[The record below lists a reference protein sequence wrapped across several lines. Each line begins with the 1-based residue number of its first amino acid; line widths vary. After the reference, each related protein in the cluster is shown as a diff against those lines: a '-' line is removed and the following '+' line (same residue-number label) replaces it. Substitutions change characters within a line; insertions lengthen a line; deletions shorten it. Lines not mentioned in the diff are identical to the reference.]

1 MMETKDTIQ
10 SGESVRDMLSVAGSL
25 QDRDADVKG
34 NSRASTGTGSGV
46 TLRSASHANDSRRP
60 SVLDGGNNA
69 NEPIVLFP
77 LRYQE
82 TPFNGGRYVQH
93 TISDGKNRPLLRYT
107 APAYNTR
114 IGPQVTE
121 IVKLANR
128 GAETLERAA
137 TQ

>member
-1 MMETKDTIQ
+1 MIETTSKIRCR
-10 SGESVRDMLSVAGSL
+10 ESVRDVLSVAGSL
-25 QDRDADVKG
+25 QNRDKDVKR
-34 NSRASTGTGSGV
+34 NSRTSTGDVV

-82 TPFNGGRYVQH
+82 PPFNGGRYVQH

-107 APAYNTR
+107 APAYNR
-114 IGPQVTE
+114 EIGPQVAK
-121 IVKLANR
+121 IVEMANR